1 MNGAI
6 NFLEPEIRSEFQVT
20 VERKKLWKC
29 ELDMIQL
36 IEKLCKQNGLSF
48 FLIYGSALG
57 AERHNGFIPW
67 DDDLDVGMLRE
78 DFDRLR
84 VLLSKE
90 LQDPY
95 YVEYGLLK
103 DGRFSPLMRIRD
115 RRTTGTTYEEYLY
128 GTMGGAF
135 VEIYP
140 LDDVPAGTKAE
151 KRQMWISRLLFLLLY
166 YRSRTDEFSSLK
178 KIALR
183 IGKMLPAEWLFSRY
197 EANSRKYLH
206 KGNDGYVNAVALPVY
221 GQEGALRIRKDAAKD
236 TVFHP
241 YEYIELPILRT
252 NRQLMRQSYGDY
264 MQLPPVEDR
273 GMNHDKVV
281 YYNPDVPCDSER
293 AREETKRYF
302 QS

>member
-84 VLLSKE
+84 VLLSRE

-140 LDDVPAGTKAE
+140 LDDVPAEAKAE

-166 YRSRTDEFSSLK
+166 YRGRTDEFSGLK

-183 IGKMLPAEWLFSRY
+183 IGKMLPAKWLFSRY